1 MELTGTIVP
10 TMRLIAFVLSL
21 FFFAVSL
28 TPRETL
34 AIDGGEPV
42 TDITQAPW
50 HANFIGTEGSGLA
63 GMSFCGGTVLGE
75 RWVLTAASCFYIF
88 GGPSLTTEA
97 GFKLVVGSIA
107 QDGSGGVIV
116 EATQTTVHLHPLFQS
131 DLSLGFDDVAP
142 YDVALVELSA
152 PLSCSDGLDNDN
164 DGDVDGNDSDCLN
177 GIEGDG
183 VPTLPLPL
191 DQSFSWP
198 EAGVAVQLLGYAG
211 QSYGNGDANTTIL
224 MTAGTEVLPDS
235 NLICEEVYGQ
245 SPSYSRSRNI
255 CVGGSIESPIG
266 HYWFDLG
273 GPLVAEVDGIQVL
286 AGLASTG
293 FIGGWGASNF
303 TRLTSTLDFVGITA
317 PELLQ
322 GRPAP
327 PSLSIESQSQGS
339 VTLGITPS
347 SDPSSPAPT
356 QYTTTCEVQGVA
368 VSAVSRSLDSTDGV
382 FQHSLGPA
390 LLDVDARAGSA
401 DPTREA
407 GALVYAPSATLR
419 VARAGETLR
428 FADPQGT
435 MHLLD
440 IVTTQTLESGNRL
453 IRAERGSDS
462 ILAIVTESG
471 DYTATVQLGETRF
484 QASIISGETLL
495 FKVDEQKPYDPSEG
509 QSDILP
515 GPVASSRALGAV
527 MERPMKADNACGV
540 PTRTAIITIGV
551 VYDDGIASSMD
562 PAAEIDLLIAET
574 NRIYQ
579 ASGVDIRFEAVDPLN
594 YQPEDTSDFA
604 NMLAYA
610 ESTEV
615 HAWLQ
620 TAKPDLVHILKKDK
634 PSIEQSAPC
643 GIAYVPFYEGT
654 AGLRFVPWGTTRL
667 GDTSSYDGIYRRG
680 CPATFAHEVGHNLG
694 LAHDIVTQLNQESFG
709 GRGFFSS
716 YGLGHSWDI
725 YNIAGYPQTI
735 AGTLMSYAGVGG
747 LDLLSNPAI
756 SVSGEAIGVPV
767 GQRYEANAALAVQDI
782 MCYAERISDNGPIE
796 FHPLFFR
803 QDGNGEVSAVS
814 EVQSGNDT
822 LVSALPDSGQ
832 EVAFSGCDGV
842 QDGAE
847 YRTAPL
853 QNACAVRAQ
862 FYPQPVHISSDTSV
876 TFELPEGISFS
887 CTTVASNAQGNG
899 PQSYEQQV
907 SMPSIAQVMVSPSVD
922 GSGGSVTP
930 EQGVLAHVDEAVI
943 FDLTPDVGFAVA
955 DVAGT
960 CDGETRGNQFFAV
973 PSREDCDF
981 TVTFDT
987 ELTISGVAAEGG
999 TITPSDPQKIA
1010 AGRSAAFQVT
1020 ADVGYVT
1027 QSAVAGDCPAGSW
1040 SGDVYTVPNVNA
1052 PCQVEFGFDADPV
1065 QWHAVSVLVT
1075 GGEGL
1080 ANDPTASR
1088 VVAHNDYV
1096 PTGPIRMVEGY
1107 DVKDISGTCPPGQFL
1122 ETRIMEPWAS
1132 YYDPIWVSER
1142 YYSYISGQITAACT
1156 IEINIGTPPF
1166 YTVTSSA
1173 GAGGTIAPAGDQ
1185 LVDGDEQVAFV
1196 LAPQSGYG
1204 VSGVSGSCPAG
1215 ALAGND
1221 YQTGPITQDC
1231 TVAAL
1236 FELLPPTAPPA
1247 TPQIIRI
1254 EPGDEELT
1262 IFVSASV
1269 GATRYF
1275 ATCEGGGTSHTGESV
1290 STSITVSGLTNDV
1303 TYSCSV
1309 FAENSFGPSGD
1320 SPLQLATPKVA
1331 SSGLPIWLL
1340 YQATQ

>member
-1 MELTGTIVP
+1 MRPLTF
-10 TMRLIAFVLSL
+10 LLSL
-21 FFFAVSL
+21 LFFAVSL

-142 YDVALVELSA
+142 YDVALVELSV

-177 GIEGDG
+177 GIEGAG

-198 EAGVAVQLLGYAG
+198 EAGVAVQLLGYSG
-211 QSYGNGDANTTIL
+211 LSYGGGDENTTIL
-224 MTAGTEVLPDS
+224 MTAGAEVLPDS

-368 VSAVSRSLDSTDGV
+368 ASAVSRSRGSTDRV

-419 VARAGETLR
+419 IARAGETLR

-440 IVTTQTLESGNRL
+440 IVTAQTLESGNRF

-471 DYTATVQLGETRF
+471 DYTAAAQLGEARF

-495 FKVDEQKPYDPSEG
+495 FKTDEQESYDPSERP
-509 QSDILP
+509 SDIVP
-515 GPVASSRALGAV
+515 GPGASSRAIGSTV
-527 MERPMKADNACGV
+527 TERRMKADNACGV

-551 VYDDGIASSMD
+551 IYDDGIANSMD
-562 PAAEIDLLIAET
+562 PAAEIDLLIAEI
-574 NRIYQ
+574 NRTYQ
-579 ASGVDIRFEAVDPLN
+579 ASGVDIRFEAVDPLH
-594 YQPEDTSDFA
+594 YQGTFSSGNFTP
-604 NMLAYA
+604 YA

-615 HAWLQ
+615 QAWRQ
-620 TAKPDLVHILKKDK
+620 TTKPDLVHILMKDM
-634 PSIEQSAPC
+634 PPNEQDTPC
-643 GIAYVPFYEGT
+643 GLAYLPDYQAT
-654 AGLRFVPWGTTRL
+654 AGLQFLPWSFTRL
-667 GDTSSYDGIYRRG
+667 GNTSCYQGNCTYYRSCAG
-680 CPATFAHEVGHNLG
+680 FTFAHEVGHNLG
-694 LAHDIVTQLNQESFG
+694 LQHDIMTEISG
-709 GRGFFSS
+709 SYGREGLGPFSS
-716 YGLGHSWDI
+716 YGRGHFWDFTVLD
-725 YNIAGYPQTI
+725 AGYPKI
-735 AGTLMSYAGVGG
+735 LAGTIMSYAGGGRVG
-747 LDLLSNPAI
+747 LLSNPANPDP
-756 SVSGEAIGVPV
+756 VSGEPTGVPV
-767 GQRYEANAALAVQDI
+767 GERYEANAALAVQDI

-796 FHPLFFR
+796 FHPLFVR
-803 QDGNGEVSAVS
+803 QDGNGEVAAVS

-822 LVSALPDSGQ
+822 VVSALPDSGY

-842 QDGAE
+842 QDGTE

-862 FYPQPVHISSDTSV
+862 FYPRPVHISSDTSV

-887 CTTVASNAQGNG
+887 CTTVATNAQGNS

-907 SMPSIAQVMVSPSVD
+907 SMPSIAAQVMVSPSVD

-930 EQGVLAHVDEAVI
+930 EQGVLANVDEAVI

-981 TVTFDT
+981 TVTFGT

-1010 AGRSAAFQVT
+1010 AGRSVAFQVT

-1040 SGDVYTVPNVNA
+1040 SGDIYTVPGVNA

-1065 QWHAVSVLVT
+1065 QWHAVSVVVT
-1075 GGEGL
+1075 GG
-1080 ANDPTASR
+1080 
-1088 VVAHNDYV
+1088 
-1096 PTGPIRMVEGY
+1096 
-1107 DVKDISGTCPPGQFL
+1107 
-1122 ETRIMEPWAS
+1122 
-1132 YYDPIWVSER
+1132 
-1142 YYSYISGQITAACT
+1142 
-1156 IEINIGTPPF
+1156 
-1166 YTVTSSA
+1166 
-1173 GAGGTIAPAGDQ
+1173 
-1185 LVDGDEQVAFV
+1185 
-1196 LAPQSGYG
+1196 
-1204 VSGVSGSCPAG
+1204 
-1215 ALAGND
+1215 
-1221 YQTGPITQDC
+1221 
-1231 TVAAL
+1231 
-1236 FELLPPTAPPA
+1236 
-1247 TPQIIRI
+1247 
-1254 EPGDEELT
+1254 
-1262 IFVSASV
+1262 
-1269 GATRYF
+1269 
-1275 ATCEGGGTSHTGESV
+1275 
-1290 STSITVSGLTNDV
+1290 
-1303 TYSCSV
+1303 
-1309 FAENSFGPSGD
+1309 
-1320 SPLQLATPKVA
+1320 
-1331 SSGLPIWLL
+1331 
-1340 YQATQ
+1340 

>member
-1 MELTGTIVP
+1 MKLAGGKLVAMRQLT
-10 TMRLIAFVLSL
+10 FVLSL
-21 FFFAVSL
+21 LFFAVAL

-34 AIDGGEPV
+34 AIDGGEPA
-42 TDITQAPW
+42 TDISQAPW
-50 HANFIGTEGSGLA
+50 HVNFVGTEETLFAGL
-63 GMSFCGGTVLGE
+63 SFCGGTVLGE
-75 RWVLTAASCFYIF
+75 RWVLTAASCFFLDPY
-88 GGPSLTTEA
+88 GDLTTQA

-116 EATQTTVHLHPLFQS
+116 EATQTTVHLHPLFQYS
-131 DLSLGFDDVAP
+131 SPSRSYVEP
-142 YDVALVELSA
+142 YDVALVELSV

-177 GIEGDG
+177 GIEGAG

-191 DQSFSWP
+191 DESLSWP
-198 EAGVAVQLLGYAG
+198 EAGVAVQLMGY
-211 QSYGNGDANTTIL
+211 SGDSNSGDYNTPTLRI
-224 MTAGTEVLPDS
+224 ASAEVLPPSGLSDS
-235 NLICEEVYGQ
+235 TCEEGYGR
-245 SPSYSRSRNI
+245 SPSYSGRRNF
-255 CVGGSIESPIG
+255 CVGGSAASPVG
-266 HYWFDLG
+266 HVYADLG
-273 GPLVAEVDGIQVL
+273 GPLVAEVDGAKVL

-293 FIGGWGASNF
+293 YIGRWGFSNF
-303 TRLTSTLDFVGITA
+303 TRATTVLDFIGSTA

-327 PSLSIESQSQGS
+327 PSLSIESQAQGT
-339 VTLGITPS
+339 VTLSITPS
-347 SDPSSPAPT
+347 SDPSSPAPSH
-356 QYTTTCEVQGVA
+356 YTTTCEIQGDA
-368 VSAVSRSLDSTDGV
+368 VSAVSRSRGFNDGV

-390 LLDVDARAGSA
+390 LPDVDVRVGSA
-401 DPTREA
+401 DPAREA
-407 GALVYAPSATLR
+407 GALAYAPNATLR
-419 VARAGETLR
+419 VARARETLR
-428 FADPQGT
+428 FIDPQGAK
-435 MHLLD
+435 HLLD
-440 IVTTQTLESGNRL
+440 IVTAQTLVSGNRL
-453 IRAERGSDS
+453 IRAERGSKS

-471 DYTATVQLGETRF
+471 DYTAAVQLGETRF
-484 QASIISGETLL
+484 QASIVSGETLL
-495 FKVDEQKPYDPSEG
+495 FKIEEQESYDPSKG
-509 QSDILP
+509 PSDVVP
-515 GPVASSRALGAV
+515 GPVAANRRSF
-527 MERPMKADNACGV
+527 ERPMKADNACGV

-551 VYDDGIASSMD
+551 VYDDGIANSMD

-574 NRIYQ
+574 NHIYQ
-579 ASGVDIRFEAVDPLN
+579 ASGVDIRFEAVEPLH
-594 YQPEDTSDFA
+594 YQPEDTSFFNSD
-604 NMLAYA
+604 AYG

-615 HAWLQ
+615 QAWRQ
-620 TAKPDLVHILKKDK
+620 AVKPDLVHILKKEGTEEYSDV
-634 PSIEQSAPC
+634 C
-643 GIAYVPFYEGT
+643 GFGSYPYYRAT
-654 AGLRFVPWGTTRL
+654 AGLAFKPWATTRL
-667 GDTSSYDGIYRRG
+667 GKTSADGIYRRD
-680 CPATFAHEVGHNLG
+680 CRTTFAHEVGHNLG
-694 LAHDIVTQLNQESFG
+694 LRHDIVTEVADYFG
-709 GRGFFSS
+709 ETPGVFSS
-716 YGLGHSWDI
+716 YGRGHSWDI
-725 YNIAGYPQTI
+725 YSIAGYPQTI
-735 AGTLMSYAGVGG
+735 AGTLMSYAGGG
-747 LDLLSNPAI
+747 RVDLLSNPAI
-756 SVSGEAIGVPV
+756 SVSGEPTGVPV

-782 MCYAERISDNGPIE
+782 MCYAERISYNGPIE
-796 FHPLFFR
+796 FHPLFVR

-822 LVSALPDSGQ
+822 LVSALSDSDH

-853 QNACAVRAQ
+853 QNTCAVRAQ
-862 FYPQPVHISSDTSV
+862 FYPRPVHISSDTTV
-876 TFELPEGISFS
+876 TFELPEGFSFS
-887 CTTVASNAQGNG
+887 CTSVASNAQGNS

-907 SMPSIAQVMVSPSVD
+907 PMPSIAQVMVSPSVD

-930 EQGVLAHVDEAVI
+930 EQGVLANADEAVI

-981 TVTFDT
+981 TVTFGT

-999 TITPSDPQKIA
+999 TITPSEPQKIA
-1010 AGRSAAFQVT
+1010 TGRSAAFQVT

-1040 SGDVYTVPNVNA
+1040 SGDIYTVPGVNA

-1065 QWHAVSVLVT
+1065 QWHAVEVVVT
-1075 GGEGL
+1075 GDLEGL
-1080 ANDPTASR
+1080 DFDPSGIR
-1088 VVAHNDYV
+1088 VVARNDYGLV
-1096 PTGPIRMVEGY
+1096 DATLVEGY
-1107 DVKDISGTCPPGQFL
+1107 DFKDISGTCPPGRFL
-1122 ETRIMEPWAS
+1122 DNALTEPWVS
-1132 YYDPIWVSER
+1132 YFDPSRISPYD
-1142 YYSYISGQITAACT
+1142 YHAYITGQITADCT
-1156 IEINIGTPPF
+1156 VEVNIGTPPF

-1196 LAPQSGYG
+1196 LTPQSGYR

-1215 ALAGND
+1215 VLASND
-1221 YQTGPITQDC
+1221 YQTGPIIETC

-1262 IFVSASV
+1262 LFVSASA
-1269 GATRYF
+1269 GASRYV

-1290 STSITVSGLTNDV
+1290 TTSITVSGLTNDV

-1320 SPLQLATPKVA
+1320 SPLQLVTPEVA